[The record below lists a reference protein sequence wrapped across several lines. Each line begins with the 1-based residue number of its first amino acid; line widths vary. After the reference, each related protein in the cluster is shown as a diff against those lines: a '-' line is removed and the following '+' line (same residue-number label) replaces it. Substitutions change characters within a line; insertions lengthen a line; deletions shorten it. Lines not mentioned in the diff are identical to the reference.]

1 MATHPAAGMGE
12 PVIHVVDDDEAYRKS
27 LVRLL
32 EAVSYRTAAYASAED
47 FLAAN
52 VTGHGCILLDVRMPG
67 MTGLQLQQELASR
80 PGTPPIIFLT
90 GHPSVPSAV
99 TAMKGGAEDFLA
111 KTVGGEDLQQRTWAD
126 PEGGREAQQ
135 MIAKHAGGGALFE
148 AIDSALERS
157 ARRLVEEQGLADVK
171 ARYAKLTPREVEV
184 CGLVVKG
191 LLNKQIAFQLGT
203 TERTVKAHRQ
213 QVMSKMGAATVQQ
226 LVTLAQRLGLSASR

>member
-1 MATHPAAGMGE
+1 MNAAPADA
-12 PVIHVVDDDEAYRKS
+12 VVHVVDDDDAYRKS
-27 LVRLL
+27 LLRLL
-32 EAVSYRTAAYASAED
+32 EAKHYRTAAYASAEE

-67 MTGLQLQQELASR
+67 MSGLQLQQALASR
-80 PGTPPIIFLT
+80 HGTPPIIFLT

-99 TAMKGGAEDFLA
+99 TAMKGGAEDFLS
-111 KTVGGEDLQQRTWAD
+111 KTVSGEDLQRRTWAD

-135 MIAKHAGGGALFE
+135 LIAKHAGGKALFE
-148 AIDSALERS
+148 AIDAALERS
-157 ARRLVEEQGLADVK
+157 ARRMVEEQGQADIK
-171 ARYAKLTPREVEV
+171 ARYARLTPREQEV
-184 CGLVVKG
+184 CALVVKG

-226 LVTLAQRLGLSASR
+226 LVTLTQRLEVKT